1 MSGNMISTLLLS
13 GGDHGK
19 ILLAL
24 FIALV
29 AAKLTAELFERLRQP
44 AVVGEILAGIIIG
57 PALLNW
63 IQATDVMDALAE
75 IGVIFLLFTVG
86 LETRP
91 SDIFKVGGT
100 ATIVAVLGVVVPF
113 VGGWG
118 LLSVWPGHSQ
128 IEAIFLG
135 AAMVATSVGITARV
149 LSGMGLISTEA
160 SRVILA
166 AAVIDDV
173 IGLLVLAVVSSMASG
188 SVNYVHIAVT
198 AALAILFT
206 VVTIAFGARAVNRV
220 SGQVQ
225 ALKMPHPLLMF
236 ALVLCFGF
244 AALASLIGIAGLV
257 GAFLAGVA
265 LSESTDGTKLHSQ
278 SGALTEF
285 TAPFFLVNIGMKL
298 NLSIFLSTRTVELAA
313 IVIVLAIVTKFVGC
327 GIGALKMGRRRALQ
341 VGAGMVPRGE
351 VGIVVAQIGLGLA
364 AVSDSIYGVVLA
376 MAVITT
382 LAAPPLIKLAFAGE
396 QPTAAPPTYDEE
408 LQQRIG

>member
-1 MSGNMISTLLLS
+1 M
-13 GGDHGK
+13 
-19 ILLAL
+19 A
-24 FIALV
+24 
-29 AAKLTAELFERLRQP
+29 
-44 AVVGEILAGIIIG
+44 
-57 PALLNW
+57 
-63 IQATDVMDALAE
+63 
-75 IGVIFLLFTVG
+75 
-86 LETRP
+86 
-91 SDIFKVGGT
+91 
-100 ATIVAVLGVVVPF
+100 
-113 VGGWG
+113 
-118 LLSVWPGHSQ
+118 
-128 IEAIFLG
+128 
-135 AAMVATSVGITARV
+135 
-149 LSGMGLISTEA
+149 LISAEA

-173 IGLLVLAVVSSMASG
+173 IGLLVLAVVSSTASG
-188 SVNYVHIAVT
+188 SVNYVHIAAT
-198 AALAILFT
+198 AVLAILFT

-225 ALKMPHPLLMF
+225 ALKIPHPLLMF

-298 NLSIFLSTRTVELAA
+298 NLSIFLSTRTLELAA
-313 IVIVLAIVTKFVGC
+313 IVIVLAIITKFIGC
-327 GIGALKMGRRRALQ
+327 GIGALKMGRRRAFQ

-351 VGIVVAQIGLGLA
+351 VGIVVAQIGLGLS

-396 QPTAAPPTYDEE
+396 QPTAEPPYDEE